1 MPTEAASSDQQVQLD
16 PETATTVHHVRPVR
30 RGRRGWACVR
40 TTRVVECV
48 PTKARVC
55 LRARTVTRGVSGDA
69 QEDAGSSPFFFEP
82 SVLLP
87 VAASNSKAFA
97 EAVPFQ
103 HAVLDG
109 LLPADLLHE
118 ILNEVPDPKDESWTP
133 FENTKSHKKFA
144 IAEDWLLGPNT
155 RHLMSQLNSAAFI
168 EFLEK
173 LTGVQGLIPDPHH
186 LGGGLQQIGS
196 GGFLKIHTD
205 FPFHK
210 VWKLNRRVNVLL
222 YLNQDWDEAWGGDF
236 ELWNE
241 EMTSHR
247 SVAPLFNRMVVF
259 STPNAKHG
267 HPDPLLCPE
276 DTFRRALVVHYYTN
290 GSEEPEMSDPRRRHY
305 ERPGEV
311 FEAETPKHRKR
322 QSDMQPSRLRD
333 LLPPI
338 LMRGVSRLQ
347 SLRVRLA

>member
-1 MPTEAASSDQQVQLD
+1 MPTDAASSDQQVQLET
-16 PETATTVHHVRPVR
+16 ETAPAVRHVRPIR
-30 RGRRGWACVR
+30 QGRRGQACVR
-40 TTRVVECV
+40 STRVVECA

-55 LRARTVTRGVSGDA
+55 LRGRTVVRGASSDEV
-69 QEDAGSSPFFFEP
+69 EAGSSPFFFEP
-82 SVLLP
+82 SMLRP
-87 VAASNSKAFA
+87 VAGSHSKAFA
-97 EAVPFQ
+97 EAAPFQ

-109 LLPADLLHE
+109 LLPADLLQE
-118 ILNEVPDPKDESWTP
+118 ILNEVPDPKSESWTP

-173 LTGVQGLIPDPHH
+173 LTGVEGLIPDPHH

-205 FPFHK
+205 FPLHK
-210 VWKLNRRVNVLL
+210 VWKLNRRVNVLI
-222 YLNQDWDEAWGGDF
+222 YLNPEWDEAWGGDF

-241 EMTSHR
+241 EMTSHQ
-247 SVAPLFNRMVVF
+247 SVAPLFNRMIVF

-276 DTFRRALVVHYYTN
+276 GTFRRALVVHYYTN
-290 GSEEPEMSDPRRRHY
+290 GSAEPEKSDPRRRHY

-311 FEAETPKHRKR
+311 FEAETLKR
-322 QSDMQPSRLRD
+322 TNPRANRPSRVGD

-338 LMRGVSRLQ
+338 LMRGLSRLRSQ
-347 SLRVRLA
+347 RVRLA